1 MDSQAV
7 PAEIPDSGSFLT
19 NGSMKTAISSPGTD
33 LTVTKQSDG
42 SLSINNGTMTFL
54 LPGEATKASE
64 VDYVWAP
71 RVDES
76 IVSVATDLQELLSEV
91 GNAGGQHV
99 MEKDIEKAAELFEM
113 MKARIQFGERM
124 LSAIA
129 KGSQETG
136 NRTGEHAQLKAI
148 ALEAAQLKDLGGPL
162 DVGPDEIDAFVRIAQ
177 VCEPP
182 QTLEL
187 IEWKSLI
194 SLYTSMGAN
203 RSRLRKTAVY
213 DRSM

>member
-1 MDSQAV
+1 MNPQTI
-7 PAEIPDSGSFLT
+7 PAENPESGSFLT
-19 NGSMKTAISSPGTD
+19 NGSIKTACFLPGTD
-33 LTVTKQSDG
+33 LTLTRQSDG
-42 SLSINNGTMTFL
+42 SLSIHKGTMTFL

-136 NRTGEHAQLKAI
+136 NWTDEHAQLKAI
-148 ALEAAQLKDLGGPL
+148 ALEAAQLKRFGRASGC
-162 DVGPDEIDAFVRIAQ
+162 VV
-177 VCEPP
+177 
-182 QTLEL
+182 
-187 IEWKSLI
+187 
-194 SLYTSMGAN
+194 
-203 RSRLRKTAVY
+203 
-213 DRSM
+213 